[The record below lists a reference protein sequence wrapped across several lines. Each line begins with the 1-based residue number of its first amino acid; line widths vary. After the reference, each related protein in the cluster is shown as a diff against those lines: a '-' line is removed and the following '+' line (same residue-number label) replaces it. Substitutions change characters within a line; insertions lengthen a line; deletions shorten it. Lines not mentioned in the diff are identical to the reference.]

1 MTAVAVQ
8 LLDPAVPETDSFQVT
23 LERGALFSA
32 LAHVQSAVERR
43 NTVEILGNV
52 LIIVEPDVL
61 RLAATDMEMDVQE
74 TVAVLGG
81 QPGSSTA
88 PAQMLFDL
96 IRKLPDGA
104 KVTLTA
110 QGGQLKVTAGR
121 ERNYQLPTLS
131 ASQFPILSLGEFP
144 HTFTLTAQALYRL
157 LNKTRFAMSTD
168 AMRYYL
174 NGVYLHVA
182 DGKLCA
188 VTTDAHR
195 LAYAE
200 LAAPEGAKAIPGV
213 ILPRKMVNEVVKI
226 LADHGDAPVTVQL
239 SAAKIRLQVGGVVVT
254 SKLIDGTFPDY
265 NRVIPKNNT
274 HVFTVPVKPFAVA
287 VDRIITLT
295 TDKDKIKA
303 VGCHL
308 SDGMLRL
315 SIGGLNVPGQGK
327 EEIPA
332 DYQGE
337 SLSLGFNA
345 PYLLDVLNQIDGAQV
360 SLAAQDN
367 AAAVLVRDVGATD
380 TLFVLMPIRV

>member
-1 MTAVAVQ
+1 MTAVAAPFF
-8 LLDPAVPETDSFQVT
+8 DTTAPEGDAFQVT
-23 LERGALFSA
+23 LERAVLFKA

-43 NTVEILGNV
+43 NTVEILSNV
-52 LIIVEPDVL
+52 LITVDAAAL
-61 RLAATDMEMDVQE
+61 RLVATDLEMDVQE

-81 QPGSSTA
+81 QPGASTA

-104 KVTLTA
+104 TVTLTA

-121 ERNYQLPTLS
+121 ERNYQLPTLP
-131 ASQFPILSLGEFP
+131 ASQFPVLSLGDFP
-144 HTFTLTAQALYRL
+144 HSFKIAARDLRRL
-157 LNKTRFAMSTD
+157 LDKTRFAMSAD

-182 DGKLCA
+182 DRKLCA
-188 VTTDAHR
+188 ATTDAHR

-200 LAAPEGAKAIPGV
+200 IPVPEGAEAIPGI

-226 LADHGDAPVTVQL
+226 LADHDDAEVLVQL
-239 SAAKIRLQVGGVVVT
+239 STAKIRLQVGGVVVT

-265 NRVIPKNNT
+265 NRVIPKNNA
-274 HVFTVPVKPFAVA
+274 HVFTVPVKPLATA
-287 VDRIITLT
+287 VDRIVTLT
-295 TDKDKIKA
+295 ADKDKIKA

-337 SLSLGFNA
+337 ALSLGFNA
-345 PYLLDVLNQIDGAQV
+345 PYLLDVLNQIDGPQV
-360 SLAAQDN
+360 SLAAQDSM
-367 AAAVLVRDVGATD
+367 AAVLVRDVSATD